1 MILFFMMFINFI
13 GNLKFIKTIMILDL
27 LLVIIKQLLII
38 QVIYIIVITNIKVII
53 VDNLFFLKYF
63 HQIN

>member
-1 MILFFMMFINFI
+1 
-13 GNLKFIKTIMILDL
+13 

-38 QVIYIIVITNIKVII
+38 QVIYIIVTTNIKVII